1 MNVITEIMLQF
12 GMLSLVAFGGAGAV
26 LPELHRLAV
35 ETYHWMNDATFAQ
48 LVAISQATPG
58 PNSIIATLI
67 GWHVAG
73 LSGAL
78 AATTAMCGPSSLLIF
93 IFMRFWEKIRGTR
106 WRLIIQTGI
115 SPLAIGLVLA
125 SGCIIARGADDGW
138 GAYSLTAATVLIVLK
153 SRLNPLWLIGLGAL
167 LGLAGVV

>member
-1 MNVITEIMLQF
+1 MNVVTEIILQF

-35 ETYHWMNDATFAQ
+35 ETHHWMNDATFAQ

-58 PNSIIATLI
+58 PNAIIVTLI

-73 LSGAL
+73 LTGAL

-93 IFMRFWEKIRGTR
+93 FFMRFWEKIRATR

-125 SGCIIARGADDGW
+125 SGCIVTRGADDGW
-138 GAYSLTAATVLIVLK
+138 GAYCLTAATVLIVLK
-153 SRLNPLWLIGLGAL
+153 SRLNPLWLIGSGAL
-167 LGLAGVV
+167 LGLAGVI

>member
-1 MNVITEIMLQF
+1 MNVIVEIMLKF
-12 GMLSLVAFGGAGAV
+12 GMLSLVAFGGASTV

-35 ETYHWMNDATFAQ
+35 ETHGWMSDATFAH

-58 PNSIIATLI
+58 PNSIIFTLV

-78 AATTAMCGPSSLLIF
+78 AATVAMCAPSSLLIF
-93 IFMRFWEKIRGTR
+93 FFMRFWKKIQGTR
-106 WRLIIQTGI
+106 WHNIIQTGI

-125 SGCIIARGADDGW
+125 SGCIITRGADKSW
-138 GAYSLTAATVLIVLK
+138 GACGLTAATVMIVLS
-153 SRLNPLWLIGLGAL
+153 SRLNPLWLIGCGAL
-167 LGLAGVV
+167 LGLAGVI

>member
-1 MNVITEIMLQF
+1 MNVIIDILLRF

-35 ETYHWMNDATFAQ
+35 GTRHWMDDATFAH

-58 PNSIIATLI
+58 PNAIIATLI

-115 SPLAIGLVLA
+115 APLAIGLVLA
-125 SGCIIARGADDGW
+125 SGCIVTRGVDTGW
-138 GAYSLTAATVLIVLK
+138 GAYGLTAATVLVVLN

-167 LGLAGVV
+167 LGLGGVV

>member
-1 MNVITEIMLQF
+1 MNVVTEIILQF

-26 LPELHRLAV
+26 LPEMHRLAV
-35 ETYHWMNDATFAQ
+35 ETHHWMNDTTFAQ

-58 PNSIIATLI
+58 PNAIIVTLI

-78 AATTAMCGPSSLLIF
+78 AATAAMCGPSSLLIF

-106 WRLIIQTGI
+106 WRLVIQTGI
-115 SPLAIGLVLA
+115 SPLAVGLVLA
-125 SGCIIARGADDGW
+125 SGCIVTRGADDGW
-138 GAYSLTAATVLIVLK
+138 GAYSLTAATVLIVLN
-153 SRLNPLWLIGLGAL
+153 SRLNPLWLIGGGAL
-167 LGLAGVV
+167 LGLAGFV

>member
-1 MNVITEIMLQF
+1 MNVVAEIILQF

-26 LPELHRLAV
+26 LPEMHRMAV
-35 ETYHWMNDATFAQ
+35 ETHHWMDDATFTQ
-48 LVAISQATPG
+48 LVAISQAAPG
-58 PNSIIATLI
+58 PNAIIVTLI

-125 SGCIIARGADDGW
+125 SGCIITRGADDGW
-138 GAYSLTAATVLIVLK
+138 GAYGLTAATVLIVLK

-167 LGLAGVV
+167 LGLAGFV